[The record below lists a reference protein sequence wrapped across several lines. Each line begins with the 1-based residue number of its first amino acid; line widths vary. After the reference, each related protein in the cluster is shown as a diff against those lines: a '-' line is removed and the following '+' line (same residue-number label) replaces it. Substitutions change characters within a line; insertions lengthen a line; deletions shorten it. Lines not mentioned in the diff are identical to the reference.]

1 MLSVSL
7 IQGTNF
13 SVTIRVRPL
22 LQYFYVVQL
31 VSQHFT
37 KRNLEFLM
45 LTVASSGN
53 EQYLKHVIWNT
64 CELLTSFVFLWMHTK
79 ETSRDD
85 HVIAADITKLG
96 AFQMQVGD

>member
-1 MLSVSL
+1 MCHAMPLLTRFMATSQHCFKGKINMLSVSL

-53 EQYLKHVIWNT
+53 E
-64 CELLTSFVFLWMHTK
+64 
-79 ETSRDD
+79 
-85 HVIAADITKLG
+85 
-96 AFQMQVGD
+96 

>member
-22 LQYFYVVQL
+22 LQYFNVVQL

-53 EQYLKHVIWNT
+53 E
-64 CELLTSFVFLWMHTK
+64 
-79 ETSRDD
+79 
-85 HVIAADITKLG
+85 
-96 AFQMQVGD
+96 